1 MPTDPTQPRT
11 NRLDLNAALRAFA
24 ILTLPSAAILAEN
37 VTTAGPVAFDPGL
50 NPLVNTIVDVV
61 RGRTFH
67 TVAVSTAS
75 GTTMDATVQIEGAL
89 EGDEPNWLPL
99 TGTGITTP
107 GIYTFRAGVNYLR
120 VNVTAYT
127 SGSITVK
134 LQSQLGG

>member
-37 VTTAGPVAFDPGL
+37 VTAAGPVAFDPTL

-67 TVAVSTAS
+67 TVAVSTAP

-89 EGDEPNWLPL
+89 EGDGPNWLPL
-99 TGTGITTP
+99 VGTGITAP
-107 GIYTFRAGVNYLR
+107 GIYTFRASVNAIQ
-120 VNVTAYT
+120 VNVTSYT
-127 SGSITVK
+127 SGTLTVK
-134 LQSQLGG
+134 LQSQYGG

>member
-1 MPTDPTQPRT
+1 MSAQPTT
-11 NRLDLNAALRAFA
+11 NVMDLNAALRAFA
-24 ILTLPSAAILAEN
+24 VLTLPSAAILAQA
-37 VTTAGPVAFDPGL
+37 VTQAGPVDFPAEA
-50 NPLVNTIVDVV
+50 NPWVSSIVEVV

-67 TVAVSTAS
+67 TVGVSTAP

-120 VNVTAYT
+120 VNITAYT
-127 SGSITVK
+127 SGSLTVK